1 MAEITPSTIKRDF
14 NVIVSETF
22 DLIVIRGGIIAAG
35 IARDASL
42 RGFRTLLLEKDG
54 FALDTTACSSRFIH
68 GGLCYLR
75 RLEFSLVCQRPD
87 RFGGCETLS
96 AVRVSGDRQV

>member
-22 DLIVIRGGIIAAG
+22 DLIVIKGGIIAAG

-54 FALDTTACSSRFIH
+54 FASDMNRWLSRLIREGCATC
-68 GGLCYLR
+68 GGLSSVWCVKDLIDLEDVR
-75 RLEFSLVCQRPD
+75 R
-87 RFGGCETLS
+87 
-96 AVRVSGDRQV
+96 